1 MPTPL
6 LILYATVT
14 GNAEMCANSIA
25 DAARRHGYEPRV
37 WNVDGFDV
45 KQLANEPAVIFAVST
60 YGDGEPPSQ
69 ALEFWEELQAH
80 SGSLANL
87 RYAIYAIG
95 DSTYDEFCG
104 FGKKLDAKLAS
115 KGAVSM
121 IGRSENDIDCE
132 AGLSA
137 FCASVFAVLP
147 KLLQPAA

>member
-14 GNAEMCANSIA
+14 GNAEMCAKSIA
-25 DAARRHGYEPRV
+25 DAARLHGYEPRV
-37 WNVDGFDV
+37 RNVDRFDI

-60 YGDGEPPSQ
+60 YGDGEAPSRAQ
-69 ALEFWEELQAH
+69 KFWDELQAH
-80 SGSLANL
+80 SGSLENL

-104 FGKKLDAKLAS
+104 FGKKLDAKLKS

-132 AGLSA
+132 AGLPA

-147 KLLQPAA
+147 NILQPAN